1 MKALRLVI
9 HGRVQGVGYRDWL
22 THTARGLELTGWVRN
37 LTDGTVEAV
46 ISGQQADIQACL
58 TACQDGPP
66 SADVTRIERT
76 PCAPPVS
83 PRFEKK
89 TTATRQSQVN

>member
-46 ISGQQADIQACL
+46 ISGQQADMQVCL

-66 SADVTRIERT
+66 LAHVTGIERT
-76 PCAPPVS
+76 ACAPPVS